1 MSRASCRHTYGT
13 GSQGRQQRLGPN
25 VGMLVAAG
33 ALDIMNQLAAGSQNV
48 CMAVETSYEVSGQ
61 AHAGV
66 QLDRLGT
73 GAS

>member
-1 MSRASCRHTYGT
+1 M
-13 GSQGRQQRLGPN
+13 
-25 VGMLVAAG
+25 GMLVAAG

-48 CMAVETSYEVSGQ
+48 CMAVETRYEVSGQ

-73 GAS
+73 GTS